1 MQTIVQ
7 ENLSCI
13 EQMNIMGEEREGGG
27 SGEAEKEGKER
38 GGAASRSDHQAG
50 ARFRDE

>member
-7 ENLSCI
+7 EYLSCT
-13 EQMNIMGEEREGGG
+13 EQMSIMGEEREGGG

-38 GGAASRSDHQAG
+38 GGAASKVRPPSWRQVQ
-50 ARFRDE
+50 R